1 MPSVS
6 LLLFCI
12 YSMIFFLLSF
22 QNKLWK
28 LSLPQ
33 WDNANEI
40 SIPCSTFALLHSMC
54 LFLARS
60 QLYMIMLRIYEKMRM
75 DQSYSFPPL
84 YKITLSFI
92 VHLKVKHDNC
102 FKFLPLETRGE
113 ERKGRR
119 KKKQQGDLCVFSV
132 SDKSWPPVL
141 LSPLKNHFRHERGC
155 FVSEKCTL
163 HCVNNILEVREES
176 PRAEWIRL
184 LLLRETRHPLWVAAQ
199 WWLSLSLVMSL
210 AALTQV
216 ICMWADRAWDVLQ
229 RQWCTYH
236 FPPWLIE
243 DCNLCWTFSLIT
255 HVSGSKTRTQSRHWA
270 PGSFQGFQPSRGT
283 EVCL

>member
-119 KKKQQGDLCVFSV
+119 KKKTARWSLRIFCQWQELASSVTQPIEKPFQTWKGMFCIRKMYITLCQQHPGGQRRV
-132 SDKSWPPVL
+132 
-141 LSPLKNHFRHERGC
+141 
-155 FVSEKCTL
+155 
-163 HCVNNILEVREES
+163 S
-176 PRAEWIRL
+176 PRRVNPAAAAPGDSPP
-184 LLLRETRHPLWVAAQ
+184 PL
-199 WWLSLSLVMSL
+199 SGGSVM
-210 AALTQV
+210 ALT
-216 ICMWADRAWDVLQ
+216 
-229 RQWCTYH
+229 
-236 FPPWLIE
+236 FPR
-243 DCNLCWTFSLIT
+243 N
-255 HVSGSKTRTQSRHWA
+255 V
-270 PGSFQGFQPSRGT
+270 PGSFDTGNMHVSWQSLGCAAETMMYISFSSLTDWR
-283 EVCL
+283 L